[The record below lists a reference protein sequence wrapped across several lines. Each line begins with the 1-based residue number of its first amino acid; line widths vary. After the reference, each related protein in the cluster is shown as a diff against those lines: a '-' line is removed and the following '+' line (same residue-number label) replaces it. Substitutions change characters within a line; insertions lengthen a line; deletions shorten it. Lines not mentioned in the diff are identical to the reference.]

1 MALIILTGNTAN
13 SDVASELRGVFD
25 DLGMSGTYSNGGAYH
40 SQSRGYLM
48 GGSLTARAPTKYV
61 APLTVQLPDLK
72 AGCGGVDMFFGGFQ
86 FINAEEFKRFL
97 QSAGTAAIGY
107 AFHMA
112 LEAVCPTCNSVLKSL
127 RGFADS
133 VNKFG
138 LDSCTAAKAA
148 MNTVGGPI
156 KAHLQT
162 AIAGSGELTGLD
174 GTSDGF
180 WSPVKGW
187 MDQMSK
193 GINGL
198 HQSIYDAAR
207 DPGKTLSKVGVST
220 QDNIRPTGTYTLNE
234 AQMEIAISLLGT
246 KAPMVGEGEG
256 GAETPMGEC
265 TDYPPTITLTD
276 IIEGATA
283 DNPLMV
289 WRCTTGSFSDGT
301 CEKITKTTVESFQG
315 YKKYS
320 LDMLTSIKDKMT
332 EGTPLSINEI
342 NFINSAP
349 LVPVASA
356 LRSAINASPALADAM
371 VASICDVTAVA
382 YAMNVVYS
390 YIGIFKNNATKNTC
404 GDIPAQRYINA
415 TNGLMQEFDKYSKN
429 VNVVNQIISFINTID
444 RANSGYSSKRL
455 QNAMKHLGW

>member
-1 MALIILTGNTAN
+1 
-13 SDVASELRGVFD
+13 
-25 DLGMSGTYSNGGAYH
+25 
-40 SQSRGYLM
+40 M
-48 GGSLTARAPTKYV
+48 GGSLTARAPTKYM

-246 KAPMVGEGEG
+246 KAPMVGVGEG
-256 GAETPMGEC
+256 DVEITMENVPTTCPLSPLQTSLKGQL
-265 TDYPPTITLTD
+265 PTI
-276 IIEGATA
+276 
-283 DNPLMV
+283 
-289 WRCTTGSFSDGT
+289 R
-301 CEKITKTTVESFQG
+301 
-315 YKKYS
+315 
-320 LDMLTSIKDKMT
+320 
-332 EGTPLSINEI
+332 
-342 NFINSAP
+342 
-349 LVPVASA
+349 
-356 LRSAINASPALADAM
+356 LR
-371 VASICDVTAVA
+371 
-382 YAMNVVYS
+382 Y
-390 YIGIFKNNATKNTC
+390 G
-404 GDIPAQRYINA
+404 GAQRA
-415 TNGLMQEFDKYSKN
+415 VL
-429 VNVVNQIISFINTID
+429 
-444 RANSGYSSKRL
+444 
-455 QNAMKHLGW
+455 AMEHARR